1 MEALELQLM
10 AHRKILTALMTIA
23 AGDPDYWHKLMEH
36 LRDDLVIQGHEED
49 PGVVPGMAFA
59 SQNALSE
66 ELRTIVSRAELRAG
80 DRTRSE

>member
-1 MEALELQLM
+1 
-10 AHRKILTALMTIA
+10 
-23 AGDPDYWHKLMEH
+23 MEH

-66 ELRTIVSRAELRAG
+66 ALRTIVSRAELRAG
-80 DRTRSE
+80 DRTSSE